1 MSLLRIKFQY
11 QELTEEDIIG
21 EEFEL
26 IESISSSNELRY
38 GGCEAKAVTFTAV
51 FSQTLKESKGKSFG
65 LTYYDKNY
73 GAFYIDSIKVSDNR
87 DAITVTAYDYLYV
100 MMNTDISYWFN
111 KTKLTGPAS
120 DTFGGMWRDLFEDV
134 LHYDYEDIT
143 LVTDHLTI
151 PEPDEANEKISAGQF
166 MKIICELN
174 AVFGYI
180 DGDKRR
186 FAFKKVKSAIDK
198 YIYPS
203 SSLFPS
209 ENLYPYSDIYT
220 YAPSD
225 GHADIYYIF
234 RYEDYTVR
242 KIDAVGVQSGNGI
255 QYYPVPGTQSYFE
268 TKNRYVIKSNQFT
281 KYLDYGTS
289 ITCAAAML
297 NHIDGPSYRPIVEL
311 VIDHDNTLE
320 VGANITV
327 QSIWGDVVN
336 SIILSKT
343 TKGIYG
349 AKDYI
354 SSNGTE
360 VYNN

>member
-51 FSQTLKESKGKSFG
+51 FSQTLKDSKGKSFG

-111 KTKLTGPAS
+111 KTKLTGPTS

-143 LVTDHLTI
+143 LATDHLTI

-174 AVFGYI
+174 AVFGYV

-186 FAFKKVKSAIDK
+186 FGFKKFESEANK

-203 SSLFPS
+203 DNIFPS
-209 ENLYPYSDIYT
+209 DSIYPYDQHYVDNDT
-220 YAPSD
+220 Y
-225 GHADIYYIF
+225 YKF
-234 RYEDYTVR
+234 RFDDYTVK

-297 NHIDGPSYRPIVEL
+297 NHIYVPSYYPISEL
-311 VIDHDNTLE
+311 VIDHDDTLF
-320 VGANITV
+320 VGSNIKV
-327 QSIWGDVVN
+327 YSMWGDIVDSV
-336 SIILSKT
+336 ILSKT
-343 TKGIYG
+343 TKGIY
-349 AKDYI
+349 ASKDYI
-354 SSNGTE
+354 TSKGTE
-360 VYNN
+360 TYSN